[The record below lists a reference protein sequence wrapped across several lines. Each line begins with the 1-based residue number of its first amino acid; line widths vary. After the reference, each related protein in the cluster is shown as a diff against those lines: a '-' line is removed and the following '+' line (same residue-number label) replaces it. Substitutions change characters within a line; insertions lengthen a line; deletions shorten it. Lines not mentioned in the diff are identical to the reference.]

1 MPVYNLTQ
9 FLSQLELSKTT
20 ITVIPEP
27 ILPTLIVPEGFIP
40 LDDTEVNGQLIL
52 RNSKNK
58 KVDAFVSTYSLTGVS
73 KEWIVNFINAISDNR
88 TIVNIDTILATKL
101 QPSLSINKYNLMSL
115 NKYDKYT
122 IEFKLKIKTQNR
134 NSLSLILGIDETEQT
149 VLQINDE
156 NVFELLNQ
164 NDTMPSSTNLVVNKD
179 YDFRVEY
186 DNKLNFIKI
195 NDVELNFTYP
205 SNKVHIGFV
214 TNSNVTLSKILLNI
228 EETK

>member
-1 MPVYNLTQ
+1 MPVHNLTQ
-9 FLSQLELSKTT
+9 FLSQIELSKTT

-27 ILPTLIVPEGFIP
+27 IVPTLIVPEGFTP

-52 RNSKNK
+52 RDSKNK

-73 KEWIVNFINAISDNR
+73 SEWIVNFINAISDNR
-88 TIVNIDTILATKL
+88 TVVNVDTILATKL
-101 QPSLSINKYNLMSL
+101 QPSLSINKHNLMSL

-122 IEFKLKIKTQNR
+122 IEFKLKIKTQIR
-134 NSLSLILGIDETEQT
+134 NSLSLILGIDETDQT

-164 NDTMPSSTNLVVNKD
+164 NDTMPTSTNLAVNKD

-186 DNKLNFIKI
+186 DNKLNFVKI
-195 NDVELNFTYP
+195 NDIEINFTYP
-205 SNKVHIGFV
+205 TNKVHFGFV